1 MSLTRTLT
9 HFIGCLFIAL
19 LGACDSRPAATS
31 LTSVQQPEHSVG
43 LVGAIEAKALLPAHR
58 PPADTL
64 DVSNLDYAADNGKAK
79 IDTMLSLG
87 SRHYRLQLQAKADS
101 NQELRLSTAPADSV
115 MVGTTANGKPVFE
128 VKRFYNVRYTITLR
142 DSAGRPHFQRTFTKP
157 EFYAVVGREL
167 VLASEPLRPAFV
179 GFNAPRQ
186 WLLFRQQFG
195 VDGTDWGGEAFLA
208 LDLKGRTQRLTFS
221 NIYGGGGSDCRI
233 QQSPDGQAVITCNQ
247 LLLPGGRYQPL
258 TKPHTQLVA
267 ARFLSDTTLLTIYEY
282 VFTRRVQY
290 EGIWGKEEVPDP
302 RYRRVPNAFVLSART
317 GRVLAKFRYD
327 GFVDAL
333 GYNVL
338 RQYVWQANSY
348 YLLDENQQLVR
359 VIPKSKP
366 QLTYQVSLRQL
377 PAFRAP
383 RQRNEVKIILSA
395 GLDTSALYLNTV
407 TRRMR
412 YHAAVEQD

>member
-1 MSLTRTLT
+1 MSLTRILT
-9 HFIGCLFIAL
+9 HCIGCLFTAL
-19 LGACDSRPAATS
+19 LGAYDSCPAATS
-31 LTSVQQPEHSVG
+31 LTGLQQPGHAVG
-43 LVGAIEAKALLPAHR
+43 LVATTEAKSPPPTVS

-64 DVSNLDYAADNGKAK
+64 DVSNLDYAADNGKTK
-79 IDTMLSLG
+79 MDTLLSLG
-87 SRHYRLQLQAKADS
+87 PRHYRLQLQAKADS
-101 NQELRLSTAPADSV
+101 SQELRLAATLADSV
-115 MVGTTANGKPVFE
+115 MVGTKANGEPVFE

-142 DSAGRPHFQRTFTKP
+142 DSAGHSQFKRTFTKP
-157 EFYAVVGREL
+157 AFYALVGRAL
-167 VLASEPLRPAFV
+167 VLESEPMRPVFV
-179 GFNAPRQ
+179 GFNAPRR

-195 VDGTDWGGEAFLA
+195 VEGTDWGGEAFLA

-233 QQSPDGQAVITCNQ
+233 QQSPDGQAVITCGQ

-267 ARFLSDTTLLTIYEY
+267 ARFLSDTTLLTVYDY
-282 VFTRRVQY
+282 VLTRRVQY
-290 EGIWGKEEVPDP
+290 EGIWGTEEVPDP

-317 GRVLAKFRYD
+317 GNVLAKFRYD

-359 VIPKSKP
+359 VIPKNKP

-412 YHAAVEQD
+412 YHAAVERD

>member
-9 HFIGCLFIAL
+9 HFTGYLFLAL
-19 LGACDSRPAATS
+19 LGTCNSHPAATA
-31 LTSVQQPEHSVG
+31 LTSLKQPGALVAVSEARG
-43 LVGAIEAKALLPAHR
+43 LPPVAR

-64 DVSNLDYAADNGKAK
+64 DVSNLEYAADDGKTQ
-79 IDTMLSLG
+79 IDTLLSLG
-87 SRHYRLQLQAKADS
+87 SRHYHLQLQAKADS
-101 NQELRLSTAPADSV
+101 SQELRLSGAAADSV
-115 MVGTTANGKPVFE
+115 LVGTKANGEPLFE
-128 VKRFYNVRYTITLR
+128 TKRFYNVRYTIILR
-142 DSAGRPHFQRTFTKP
+142 DSAGRLQFQRTFTKP
-157 EFYAVVGREL
+157 EFYGLVGREL
-167 VLASEPLRPAFV
+167 VLASEPVRPAFV

-195 VDGTDWGGEAFLA
+195 VDGTDWGGEAFVA

-221 NIYGGGGSDCRI
+221 NMYGGGGSDCRI

-267 ARFLSDTTLLTIYEY
+267 ARFLSDTTLLTVYDY
-282 VFTRRVQY
+282 VLTRRVQY
-290 EGIWGKEEVPDP
+290 EGIWGKEEVSDP

-317 GRVLAKFRYD
+317 GKVLVQFRYD

-333 GYNVL
+333 GYNLL
-338 RQYVWQANSY
+338 RQYVWQARAY

-359 VIPKSKP
+359 VIPKHKP
-366 QLTYQVSLRQL
+366 QLTYQVHLRQL
-377 PAFRAP
+377 PIFRAP
-383 RQRNEVKIILSA
+383 RQQNELKIILNA

-407 TRRMR
+407 TRCMR
-412 YHAAVEQD
+412 YHAAVERH

>member
-9 HFIGCLFIAL
+9 HFTGYLFLAL
-19 LGACDSRPAATS
+19 LGTCNSHPAATS
-31 LTSVQQPEHSVG
+31 LTSLEQPGG
-43 LVGAIEAKALLPAHR
+43 LMAASEARSLPPVAR

-64 DVSNLDYAADNGKAK
+64 DVSNLEYAADDGKTQ
-79 IDTMLSLG
+79 IDTLLSLG
-87 SRHYRLQLQAKADS
+87 SRHYHLQLQAKADS
-101 NQELRLSTAPADSV
+101 SQELRLSGAAADSV
-115 MVGTTANGKPVFE
+115 MVGTKSNGEPLFE
-128 VKRFYNVRYTITLR
+128 TKRFYNVRYTIILR
-142 DSAGRPHFQRTFTKP
+142 DSAGRPQFQRTFTKP
-157 EFYAVVGREL
+157 EFYGLVGREL
-167 VLASEPLRPAFV
+167 VLASEPVRPAFV

-195 VDGTDWGGEAFLA
+195 VDGTDWGGEAFVA

-221 NIYGGGGSDCRI
+221 NMYGGGGSDCRI

-267 ARFLSDTTLLTIYEY
+267 ARFLSDTTLLTVYDY
-282 VFTRRVQY
+282 VLTRRVQY
-290 EGIWGKEEVPDP
+290 EGIWGKEEVSDP

-317 GRVLAKFRYD
+317 GKVLVQFRYD

-333 GYNVL
+333 GYNLL
-338 RQYVWQANSY
+338 RQYVWQARAY

-359 VIPKSKP
+359 VIPKHKP
-366 QLTYQVSLRQL
+366 QLTYQVHLRQL
-377 PAFRAP
+377 PIFRAP
-383 RQRNEVKIILSA
+383 RQQNELKIILNA

-412 YHAAVEQD
+412 YHAAVERH